1 MDLALIAVLAF
12 IIDCIIGDP
21 YTKFHPV
28 ALMGKLIDILDKL
41 LRKDTVSSPT
51 KLVCGFILVAIVL
64 SVCSGLT
71 YFILWLMDFCN
82 LPYIFNILVQAIILS
97 FMISPKSLAKAG
109 NEIYDELSKNN
120 LSGAREKIN
129 YIVSRDA
136 NQMNEKDITR
146 AAVETVAE
154 NTVDGIISPFFFFF
168 IGGLPLAVLYRAA
181 NTMDAM
187 IGYKNSKYLYFG
199 RTAARVDDVLNF
211 IPARITGLL
220 LIIDSIFCRFDYKNA
235 LKMMLR
241 DAKKHPSPNGGY
253 TEATVAGALGIRLG
267 GINYYFGRQTFRA
280 FMGDPIH
287 KLKPIHIRQTINLM
301 YGVSII
307 FVVAVSLALFLID
320 KYHEIFKMV
329 NL

>member
-1 MDLALIAVLAF
+1 MELALTVFLAY

-41 LRKDTVSSPT
+41 LRKDDSEEPA
-51 KLVCGFILVAIVL
+51 KLVCGFILVIIVL
-64 SVCSGLT
+64 AVCSGLT
-71 YFILWLMDFCN
+71 YFIIYIMD
-82 LPYIFNILVQAIILS
+82 IFQVPFWINIFIQAIILS

-109 NEIYDELSKNN
+109 NEIYDELAKND
-120 LSGAREKIN
+120 LEGARKKVN

-136 NQMNEKDITR
+136 NQMDEKDITR

-154 NTVDGIISPFFFFF
+154 NTVDGIISPLFFFF

-187 IGYKNSKYLYFG
+187 IGYKNKKYLYFG
-199 RTAARVDDVLNF
+199 RAAARIDDVLNF
-211 IPARITGLL
+211 IPARITGIL
-220 LIIDSIFCRFDYKNA
+220 LIISAAFCKFDYKNA
-235 LKMMLR
+235 WKMMMR

-253 TEATVAGALGIRLG
+253 SEATVAGALGIRLG

-280 FMGDPIH
+280 FMGEPTNQ
-287 KLKPIHIRQTINLM
+287 LKSIHIKQTIKLM
-301 YGVSII
+301 YAVSTI
-307 FVVAVSLALFLID
+307 FVVIGGVIIIIIKEL
-320 KYHEIFKMV
+320 
-329 NL
+329 